1 LTDIRL
7 HRLGSEKLK
16 VFEKNFDKVFDWYRD
31 KANQSGYFG
40 DLKFIKERGK
50 MIIYVT
56 IELPLIDENNE
67 E

>member
-56 IELPLIDENNE
+56 IELPLN
-67 E
+67 